1 VIKPLKKP
9 AEVKKGKEKRSF
21 DDEDL
26 WTRAGEEPGAGTA
39 GADSV
44 TTPAAAPAAP
54 KAKKTR

>member
-1 VIKPLKKP
+1 VIKHKKL
-9 AEVKKGKEKRSF
+9 AEDKKGKEKRSF

-44 TTPAAAPAAP
+44 TTPAAAPASPP